1 MNKGSSIEAT
11 LEHKRNVSN
20 LINSVVIELL
30 NRAEEHDNAKMVDP
44 ELAMFDEYT
53 PKLATST
60 YGSDEYKTFL
70 KELQPALNH
79 HYTTYRH
86 HPEHF
91 INGCKDMNL
100 IDLVEMFVDW
110 KAATL
115 RHNDGNLM
123 KSIDLNVLRFKLD
136 EVSLYDILINSIEMF
151 E

>member
-1 MNKGSSIEAT
+1 MSKGSSIEAT

-20 LINSVVIELL
+20 LINSVIVKLL
-30 NRAEEHDNAKMVDP
+30 KRAEEHDNAKMVDP

-60 YGSDEYKTFL
+60 YGSEEYKTYL
-70 KELQPALNH
+70 KELQPALDH
-79 HYTTYRH
+79 HYATYRH
-86 HPEHF
+86 HPEFHT
-91 INGCKDMNL
+91 NGCKDMNL
-100 IDLVEMFVDW
+100 IDLVEMFADW

-115 RHNDGNLM
+115 RHNNGDLM

-136 EVSLYDILINSIEMF
+136 EVSIYDILVNSIEMF